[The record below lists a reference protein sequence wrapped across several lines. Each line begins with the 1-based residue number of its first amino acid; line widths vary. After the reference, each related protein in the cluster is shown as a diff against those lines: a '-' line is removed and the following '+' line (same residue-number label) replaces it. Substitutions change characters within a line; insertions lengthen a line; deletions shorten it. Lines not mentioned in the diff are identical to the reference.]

1 MNSKLL
7 SNNNNSLNNNVGTLM
22 QSQESITRL
31 PTIKNIFNNQNK
43 LDLDRVL
50 DEHLSED
57 GIIDSFKNNLNYPI
71 F

>member
-1 MNSKLL
+1 
-7 SNNNNSLNNNVGTLM
+7 M

-50 DEHLSED
+50 NEHLSED